1 MSPVEYYGFSL
12 YFHDAGLFHGDT
24 SLLQNTTAKFSTA
37 ILLQH
42 FRNTK
47 ILGRPIYQMRK
58 APGDCPGASF
68 FALYQRISPLH
79 THLCSL
85 GDEPRGG
92 ASLGASLAVQVL
104 QHAPGEADVNAH
116 RRHIHIGRI
125 GKRPRFLPQ
134 APFVPRPVPAPVSK
148 KRKITDS
155 PAVIEGVLSH
165 GQAPVNLCLRR
176 FEKTLDIDF
185 HFHIAIVHS

>member
-1 MSPVEYYGFSL
+1 MSPVEYYSFSL

-58 APGDCPGASF
+58 APGDCPGASL

-104 QHAPGEADVNAH
+104 QHALGEADVNAH

-125 GKRPRFLPQ
+125 GKRPRIRPQ
-134 APFVPRPVPAPVSK
+134 ALFAPRPTCSSVEGGEAHGFPDGD
-148 KRKITDS
+148 KRR
-155 PAVIEGVLSH
+155 PE
-165 GQAPVNLCLRR
+165 P
-176 FEKTLDIDF
+176 
-185 HFHIAIVHS
+185 